1 MRQMINRIHSKY
13 PFIDPAINLV
23 LGALL
28 SKFAGNTVDE
38 ISINWYFWESS
49 SFWASTVILIVA
61 IVYWAKF
68 SNYSNLKSNRIA
80 RAKEELTETLIIT
93 ATEKL
98 AKSKSLDELL
108 QNGIKA
114 KQFIDTLDVQEEQKR

>member
-1 MRQMINRIHSKY
+1 MS
-13 PFIDPAINLV
+13 F
-23 LGALL
+23 
-28 SKFAGNTVDE
+28 FW
-38 ISINWYFWESS
+38 ISV
-49 SFWASTVILIVA
+49 ATLIA
-61 IVYWAKF
+61 TIIYWAKL

-80 RAKEELTETLIIT
+80 RAKETLTETLIIT

-114 KQFIDTLDVQEEQKR
+114 KQFIDILDVQEEQKR

>member
-1 MRQMINRIHSKY
+1 MEQIVNPVHMKY
-13 PFIDPAINLV
+13 PFIDPAINLI

-28 SKFAGNTVDE
+28 SKFASNAVDD
-38 ISINWYFWESS
+38 ISTNWHFWESPFFGVS
-49 SFWASTVILIVA
+49 VVTLATA
-61 IVYWAKF
+61 IIYWAKL

-80 RAKEELTETLIIT
+80 RAKENLTETLIKT

-98 AKSKSLDELL
+98 AESKSIDELL

-114 KQFIDTLDVQEEQKR
+114 KQFIDTLDVQEE

>member
-1 MRQMINRIHSKY
+1 MKQIINRIHIKY
-13 PFIDPAINLV
+13 PFIDPAINLI

-28 SKFAGNTVDE
+28 SKFASNAVDE
-38 ISINWYFWESS
+38 ISTNWHFWESPF
-49 SFWASTVILIVA
+49 FWVSVVTLVAA
-61 IVYWAKF
+61 IVYWAKL
-68 SNYSNLKSNRIA
+68 SNYSNLKRNRIA
-80 RAKEELTETLIIT
+80 KAKEDLTETLIIT

-114 KQFIDTLDVQEEQKR
+114 KQFIDTLDVQEEQKQ

>member
-1 MRQMINRIHSKY
+1 MS
-13 PFIDPAINLV
+13 F
-23 LGALL
+23 
-28 SKFAGNTVDE
+28 FW
-38 ISINWYFWESS
+38 ISV
-49 SFWASTVILIVA
+49 ATLIA
-61 IVYWAKF
+61 TIIYWAKL

-80 RAKEELTETLIIT
+80 RAKEALTETLIIT

-108 QNGIKA
+108 QNGIRA